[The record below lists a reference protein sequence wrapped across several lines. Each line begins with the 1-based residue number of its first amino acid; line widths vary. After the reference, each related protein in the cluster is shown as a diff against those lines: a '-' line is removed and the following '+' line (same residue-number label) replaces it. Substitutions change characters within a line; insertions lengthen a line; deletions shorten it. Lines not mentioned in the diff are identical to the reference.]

1 MLVKWSLTVYL
12 EPCPARRF
20 FADEVVAASEAL
32 AADPAFLFV
41 SAWRERSGSV
51 APGAL
56 ASRHS
61 AREGGSVDLDRADA
75 VLVSSRL
82 LWGPGAHFIASV

>member
-1 MLVKWSLTVYL
+1 MLVKWSLTVSL

-32 AADPAFLFV
+32 PANSSMSFV
-41 SAWRERSGSV
+41 SARCERSRS
-51 APGAL
+51 L
-56 ASRHS
+56 AGRATSPRHS
-61 AREGGSVDLDRADA
+61 AREGGSVDLARADA

-82 LWGPGAHFIASV
+82 LWGVGAHFIASV